1 MRTKTYLLLLL
12 VTGVISLGCAY
23 LLLQYLNPEKN
34 FLVAYTA
41 MGISAVLASM
51 SFIAIVLHFIKHLWY
66 RGEVFSVRW
75 CFSIFPFC
83 AFPPWDCSAAR
94 FCFWNWCSKACRA
107 SKRRI
112 KNPRRSP
119 FGDFVMPPF
128 CALLRAPLHGC
139 CFRAH
144 THAPVC
150 CRSRASFPLALSVP
164 SLRLPTSVTSKP

>member
-66 RGEVFSVRW
+66 RGEVFSAQFAASVRQAL
-75 CFSIFPFC
+75 FLSLAAFGSVVFFNLSILRISTVGLL
-83 AFPPWDCSAAR
+83 CST
-94 FCFWNWCSKACRA
+94 
-107 SKRRI
+107 
-112 KNPRRSP
+112 
-119 FGDFVMPPF
+119 
-128 CALLRAPLHGC
+128 LLFLELV
-139 CFRAH
+139 FQSM
-144 THAPVC
+144 
-150 CRSRASFPLALSVP
+150 SR
-164 SLRLPTSVTSKP
+164 K